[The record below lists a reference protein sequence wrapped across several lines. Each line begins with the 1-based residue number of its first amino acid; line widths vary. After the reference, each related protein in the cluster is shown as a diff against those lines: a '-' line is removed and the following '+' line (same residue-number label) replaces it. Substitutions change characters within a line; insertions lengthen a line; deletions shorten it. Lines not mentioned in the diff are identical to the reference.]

1 MKESGWTASK
11 KLKRGLEDISPLF
24 QPSSTQP
31 SEVTASRLALFD
43 IQFLTVCVPDHEGDA
58 FLANAYIASQVVR
71 SANLFASLVSI
82 APGFNVSV
90 SKSLDPLPS
99 LELLDSRISRIRL
112 SHQELWTLTQT
123 GASRNSYQ
131 GTKESR
137 SPLMVFLEF
146 EPAQFRSLAR
156 LALLLDRVVLYVQPQ
171 VESLR
176 EAYRLIKIFWSL
188 NREIEFFLLF
198 RGGLPSQ
205 AQEAFLFERFSL
217 ITSRFI
223 GISSGWLGN
232 LAFPDKNDRSRTAS
246 DGDAG
251 FSPEPILSV
260 EGLRRPLSP
269 EKNRFRDELLKIFDT
284 RFSRG
289 FISTAP

>member
-1 MKESGWTASK
+1 MKESGWAASK

-24 QPSSTQP
+24 QPPSTQP

-43 IQFLTVCVPDHEGDA
+43 IQFLAVCVPDHEGDA
-58 FLANAYIASQVVR
+58 FLANAYLASQVVR
-71 SANLFASLVSI
+71 RANLFASLVSI

-99 LELLDSRISRIRL
+99 LELLDSRISRVRL

-123 GASRNSYQ
+123 RASRNSSQ
-131 GTKESR
+131 GPKESR
-137 SPLMVFLEF
+137 SPLVVFLEF

-156 LALLLDRVVLYVQPQ
+156 LALLLDRVVLYVQPE

-198 RGGLPSQ
+198 RGGFPSQ

-232 LAFPDKNDRSRTAS
+232 LAFPDKNDRSRAAS

-251 FSPEPILSV
+251 FNPEPILSA

-269 EKNRFRDELLKIFDT
+269 EKVRFRDELLKIFES

-289 FISTAP
+289 FISTTP